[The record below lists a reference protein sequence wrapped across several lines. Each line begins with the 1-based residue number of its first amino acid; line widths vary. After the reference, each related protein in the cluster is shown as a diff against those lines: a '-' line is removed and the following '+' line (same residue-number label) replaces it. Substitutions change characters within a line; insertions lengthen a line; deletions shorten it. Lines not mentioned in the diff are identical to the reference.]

1 MYRHHQEIIKTRF
14 ASLTDGQVIYDWEF
28 HPTTRKWMV
37 NSNHVSLEEHLSW
50 LEKFLRLKNSYLLIC
65 ELEQGPKVAVVRA
78 DLENENHNIEI
89 GITVDPN
96 LRNKGLG
103 KACLI
108 SAMNFIACQISRPNL
123 FIAKVKKENL
133 ISTKLFEG
141 LGFVQAQESSDFA
154 VYERRP

>member
-1 MYRHHQEIIKTRF
+1 MYSHRQELIKTRF
-14 ASLTDGQVIYDWEF
+14 ASLTDGREIYDWEF

-37 NSNHVSLEEHLSW
+37 NSNHVSLEEHLNW
-50 LEKFLRLKNSYLLIC
+50 LQTFLSLKNSYLLIC
-65 ELEQGPKVAVVRA
+65 EIEQGPKVAVVRV

-108 SAMNFIACQISRPNL
+108 NAMDFIARQISRPDL

-133 ISTKLFEG
+133 LSIKLFEG
-141 LGFVQAQESSDFA
+141 LGFVQAQELSDFA
-154 VYERRP
+154 VYERHP